1 MESKERF
8 LKTAFIIV
16 AALGVAAVYF
26 SIVLGQNVNS
36 MYYYGLISI
45 PFFIIFAFSIYGRYI
60 DEKASIEI
68 LREWGKKIDRKRH
81 FDVIDKLFFYEN
93 KEKGFF
99 IDDQTFHDLNLKE
112 IFEMVDRTYSTPGEQ
127 TLYKILRMPLFS
139 KTEIEKREQFISFF
153 QKNEK
158 LRHKVQMALYK
169 IGRSRESYT
178 TEILFEKLPE
188 NNPIRFL
195 VYFMSIA
202 PILSALTIPFLKSK
216 AVVLILLSIIIN
228 IGLHNYIKN
237 KISIEV
243 SSFGRIG
250 SIVKGALSIS
260 SLNCSEINEE
270 YKELKE
276 YANSCKKMAKK
287 TSFIGRTEGLDI
299 ISDYMYN
306 AFLIEES
313 CFFMVINKM
322 KKSQKKLK
330 YLYESIGE
338 IDALISIASF
348 REGLNKNYSEPEF
361 IEEGKKIKI
370 QNMRHPLIK
379 DAVPNSIE
387 INESGIIIT
396 GSNMSGKSTFLR
408 TFGVNVLFSQ
418 TICTCLCEK
427 YEGTFFKVI
436 TSISPDDNIMGGK
449 SYYMAEA
456 EAILRIIKNCDG
468 ENPSLCIIDEIFRGT
483 NPVERISAACEILDY
498 LPEHF
503 ATAIVATHDI
513 ELADMVKHNYDCYY
527 FTEDVG
533 KEGLEFDYKIKKGII
548 KTRNAIKLLK
558 FLGYPEEIVEGA
570 EKRAN
575 EEIKE

>member
-1 MESKERF
+1 
-8 LKTAFIIV
+8 
-16 AALGVAAVYF
+16 
-26 SIVLGQNVNS
+26 
-36 MYYYGLISI
+36 
-45 PFFIIFAFSIYGRYI
+45 
-60 DEKASIEI
+60 
-68 LREWGKKIDRKRH
+68 
-81 FDVIDKLFFYEN
+81 
-93 KEKGFF
+93 
-99 IDDQTFHDLNLKE
+99 
-112 IFEMVDRTYSTPGEQ
+112 
-127 TLYKILRMPLFS
+127 
-139 KTEIEKREQFISFF
+139 
-153 QKNEK
+153 
-158 LRHKVQMALYK
+158 
-169 IGRSRESYT
+169 
-178 TEILFEKLPE
+178 
-188 NNPIRFL
+188 
-195 VYFMSIA
+195 
-202 PILSALTIPFLKSK
+202 
-216 AVVLILLSIIIN
+216 
-228 IGLHNYIKN
+228 
-237 KISIEV
+237 
-243 SSFGRIG
+243 
-250 SIVKGALSIS
+250 
-260 SLNCSEINEE
+260 
-270 YKELKE
+270 
-276 YANSCKKMAKK
+276 
-287 TSFIGRTEGLDI
+287 
-299 ISDYMYN
+299 
-306 AFLIEES
+306 
-313 CFFMVINKM
+313 
-322 KKSQKKLK
+322 
-330 YLYESIGE
+330 
-338 IDALISIASF
+338 
-348 REGLNKNYSEPEF
+348 
-361 IEEGKKIKI
+361 
-370 QNMRHPLIK
+370 MRHPLIK

-427 YEGTFFKVI
+427 YEGSFFKVI

-513 ELADMVKHNYDCYY
+513 ELADMVKHHYDCYY